1 MRTKICCGSIY
12 KGFSNEIL
20 VNSSSYQPCRHNT
33 DSRLYQ
39 EKKHVPTLSPE
50 KKHVSDLSP
59 EKNYISD
66 LNLQI
71 PKPGRISSALLNIEK
86 IIEDELRAFRST
98 DTTFGNNRSTFRS
111 ADTTLGTTDTMEDV
125 ETKSLI
131 SSDLDEGF
139 FDRNSATPDS
149 SSSDTLPGNSEY
161 TLYYRKPKLQF
172 PVQET

>member
-1 MRTKICCGSIY
+1 M
-12 KGFSNEIL
+12 
-20 VNSSSYQPCRHNT
+20 HNA

-39 EKKHVPTLSPE
+39 EKKNVPTLRLE
-50 KKHVSDLSP
+50 KKHVSDLTP
-59 EKNYISD
+59 EKNYISN

-86 IIEDELRAFRST
+86 IIEDELRAFRSA
-98 DTTFGNNRSTFRS
+98 DPTFGNNRSTFRS
-111 ADTTLGTTDTMEDV
+111 ADTTFGTADTMEDV

-161 TLYYRKPKLQF
+161 TLQYRKPKLQF